1 MGLHLPRDYL
11 PIYWNQSMLAS
22 DLKALFFM
30 GHIDDSFLMGYNYA
44 SCEENIVQTVNM
56 FLKLGFVI
64 HPAKSVLVPCELN
77 SQFSGNS

>member
-1 MGLHLPRDYL
+1 
-11 PIYWNQSMLAS
+11 
-22 DLKALFFM
+22 M
-30 GHIDDSFLMGYNYA
+30 GHIDDSFLTGYNYV
-44 SCEENIVQTVNM
+44 SCEENIVQMVNM